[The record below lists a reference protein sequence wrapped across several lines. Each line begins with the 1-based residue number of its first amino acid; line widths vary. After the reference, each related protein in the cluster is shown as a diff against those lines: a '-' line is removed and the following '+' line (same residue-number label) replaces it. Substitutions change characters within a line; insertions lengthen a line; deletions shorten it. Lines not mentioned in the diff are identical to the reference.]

1 MISKPVAIVTG
12 ASSGMGEALAE
23 DLASQGWQIA
33 MADIKENAQLSFRLG
48 ENASYHYCNVADYDS
63 QAQCFQSVWD
73 KYERLDALC
82 ANAGIERIPP
92 KPDLLCTDVDYK
104 GVVYGTQLAIHF
116 MRKNQT
122 PGGSIVVTASA
133 AAVTPHETYPEYDG
147 AKAAVMNFV
156 RATSRILSLKENI
169 RINCVLPGIVATK
182 IIPPEM
188 VAAVSS
194 ECLTPVS
201 TIVVAYKKCLEDKTL
216 AGEALE
222 CSADKILPVPR
233 PALQNGQIS
242 ARAVTVWDPLF
253 KTYHNEP
260 SGLPDAIV

>member
-23 DLASQGWQIA
+23 DLASQGWQVA
-33 MADIKENAQLSFRLG
+33 MADIKENDQLSSRLG

-73 KYERLDALC
+73 KYGRLDALSIFIFDHR
-82 ANAGIERIPP
+82 GSDVIPP

-182 IIPPEM
+182 IIPPR
-188 VAAVSS
+188 
-194 ECLTPVS
+194 CLTPVS
-201 TIVVAYKKCLEDKTL
+201 TIVAAYRKCLEDKTL

-233 PALQNGQIS
+233 PALQNGRIS
-242 ARAVTVWDPLF
+242 TRAVTVWDPLF

-260 SGLPDAIV
+260 SGLPDAIA

>member
-23 DLASQGWQIA
+23 DLASQGWQVA
-33 MADIKENAQLSFRLG
+33 MADIKENDQLSSRLG

-63 QAQCFQSVWD
+63 QAQCFQSAWD
-73 KYERLDALC
+73 KYGRLDALC

-116 MRKNQT
+116 MRKNQS

-201 TIVVAYKKCLEDKTL
+201 TIVAAYRKCLEDKTL

-233 PALQNGQIS
+233 PALQNGRIS

-260 SGLPDAIV
+260 SGLPDAIA